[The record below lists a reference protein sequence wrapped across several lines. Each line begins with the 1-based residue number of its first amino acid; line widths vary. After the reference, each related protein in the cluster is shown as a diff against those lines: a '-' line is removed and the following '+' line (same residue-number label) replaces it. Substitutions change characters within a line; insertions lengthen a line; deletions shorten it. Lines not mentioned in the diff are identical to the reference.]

1 MNINLDVIQNIAI
14 NKIATVISRSE
25 PKDIIDLTWLFLNLF
40 DAKNDFMVF
49 FMEAVKRE
57 ALLEDFLFV
66 KGVFNYISI
75 NSEKFLEIIKPSLI
89 WDISSQKITYLFQIF
104 KDTIYNLI
112 KR

>member
-14 NKIATVISRSE
+14 NKIAAVISRSK

-40 DAKNDFMVF
+40 DAKNDFIVF

-57 ALLEDFLFV
+57 ALLEEFLFV
-66 KGVFNYISI
+66 KGVFNYIFI

-104 KDTIYNLI
+104 EDTIYNLI